1 MNRIGNL
8 PLRHMTARLR
18 NGRVLRV
25 QREPRLH
32 GPWVYLSLTTLPA
45 EPGAKLGDPYSN
57 LPSCECWLVDGA
69 WREDRVEHP
78 LDIVGMGG
86 AKM

>member
-1 MNRIGNL
+1 
-8 PLRHMTARLR
+8 
-18 NGRVLRV
+18 
-25 QREPRLH
+25 
-32 GPWVYLSLTTLPA
+32 LSLTTLPA